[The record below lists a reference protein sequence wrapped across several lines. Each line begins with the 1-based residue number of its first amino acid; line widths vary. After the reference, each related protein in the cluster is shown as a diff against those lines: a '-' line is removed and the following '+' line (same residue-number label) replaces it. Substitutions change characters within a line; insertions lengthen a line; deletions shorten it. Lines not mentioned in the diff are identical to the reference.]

1 MKILFRHYFKCIQ
14 AVLAISMVTHLASE
28 PMALASNKEIVI
40 FREMKKQEINT
51 QKAILDTGLD
61 VVGALAVVE
70 DDFDNHRVDPITFSR
85 YALGMMIGNGYSDGV
100 TTGLKASVDE
110 RAIIERV
117 IKKAAAHSR
126 ALNFSPDQIWSAN
139 LSSRATNQHVD
150 TLNRLSLVAPA
161 EPYFEYVP
169 QISERYKNLEV
180 TLHEICASFVGTPAA
195 ELMYQ
200 AQLSLADPHTKSF
213 ILTFS
218 SLSNFEQAEIIDVFN
233 ESKASNDFDYE
244 VGQAFVYIK
253 TFCDTIEKAKDFIKN
268 IEERVLTP
276 VIHLIGVIPAG
287 QIQSLDH
294 TGSTLPQR
302 NALRAFLAA
311 LENPDFSAIKKEI
324 CLNALFGK
332 LNPLIP
338 DAAKEIVPAIQ
349 ALIEAINNKPEIS
362 GNIQRAIQ
370 KALKPGKIAALENI
384 PLQTCLTAIANLG
397 DVHRDIHY
405 NALID
410 KIRMMVPNIP
420 PSADERA
427 IRTAFNEAR
436 EQLINRIIAS
446 KIDAIT
452 PPRELISPDHVVVPI
467 VAEDY
472 VTEVRNFAVIQAIA
486 GQPPLDEKV
495 AAFENRLK
503 DFLVAH
509 WTTNYKPEGV
519 AVDFTHV
526 RQALQNRFD
535 DINGLEHSFVTRR
548 ILKVNLVETILH
560 NLSVEPNSHTVAGLI
575 ACIPNNEIVLQIQ
588 LATPS
593 HVYTRMEKIR
603 EFSSID
609 RGAIF
614 ENHVFN
620 AHPGLRK
627 GPAETDQAY
636 WQRIGDY
643 CIGVYNAKIKPHI
656 YPDGLLASLT
666 ANLDVDLVPLSTM
679 FVDAMDSNNAISFE
693 GEEQAAALAGADP
706 AFLAAVQGVADDA
719 DAGFMQRREA
729 IRVFPITVADLPTKD
744 AQFKADLEQSYKKIH
759 DHFIKSLVRLFGA
772 DLAIHPVE
780 PGLLWDNWMPDQA
793 AFTPERIAL
802 CEQAFLIFAYFD
814 RAGGNYATDA
824 QAIAPL
830 AGRFTHCPDGKKTAL
845 EEVSSYVANEFLGD
859 LAVAAAD
866 AVVEVEYTFD
876 EFLKKEIFKD
886 FKKSTITALSDHP
899 LDGENV
905 SISGFIKYEN
915 RDFWNVPTE
924 IAANAPYYVAWD
936 YYSVQ
941 NGLAGTNAVLQYFYQ
956 HIYAGPHE
964 LVNVIYKYLLTADA
978 HKREN
983 FLGLVGQMLSTCRPF
998 ADWVEDGIDC
1008 RELVRERYC
1017 SAADPTMFTRRGL
1030 ETILFYAGYLAWN
1043 GPHHEHPLIADW
1055 YENLAW
1061 LHASDADA
1069 YSKIYTH

>member
-1 MKILFRHYFKCIQ
+1 MKILFRHYFKFTQ
-14 AVLAISMVTHLASE
+14 AVLALFMVTHLVAE
-28 PMALASNKEIVI
+28 RMPLANHKDIAI
-40 FREMKKQEINT
+40 FREMKKQEIATKKAEFNT
-51 QKAILDTGLD
+51 KLD
-61 VVGALAVVE
+61 VVGALGVLENDLAAHIIDE
-70 DDFDNHRVDPITFSR
+70 LTFSR
-85 YALGMMIGNGYSDGV
+85 YALGMMIGNGYPDGV
-100 TTGLKASVDE
+100 TTGLKASDDE

-117 IKKAAAHSR
+117 VSRAAAHSR
-126 ALNFSPDQIWSAN
+126 ALNFSPNQIWSAN

-150 TLNRLSLVAPA
+150 TLNRLSLVALA
-161 EPYFEYVP
+161 EPFFEYEP
-169 QISERYKNLEV
+169 KIPERYKSLDQII
-180 TLHEICASFVGTPAA
+180 HEICASFAGTPAA
-195 ELMYQ
+195 ELMGH
-200 AQLSLADPHTKSF
+200 AQTDIAEPTTKSF
-213 ILTFS
+213 ILTFPL
-218 SLSNFEQAEIIDVFN
+218 LSEFEQSEIVEVFN
-233 ESKASNDFDYE
+233 KSKASDDFDKDASK
-244 VGQAFVYIK
+244 AFTYIS
-253 TFCDTIEKAKDFIKN
+253 TFCNSRKSARDFVEN
-268 IEERVLTP
+268 VVLEP
-276 VIHLIGVIPAG
+276 VQHLIDAIPAG
-287 QIQSLDH
+287 HIAKLDH

-338 DAAKEIVPAIQ
+338 DAAKEIVPATQ
-349 ALIEAINNKPEIS
+349 ALIEAINIKPEIS

-452 PPRELISPDHVVVPI
+452 PPRELISPDPVVVPI

-472 VTEVRNFAVIQAIA
+472 VTQVSNFAAIQAAA

-509 WTTNYKPEGV
+509 WITNYKLEGIV
-519 AVDFTHV
+519 VNFAPV
-526 RQALQNRFD
+526 RHALQNRFA

-548 ILKVNLVETILH
+548 ILKVKLVETILH
-560 NLSVEPNSHTVAGLI
+560 NLTVRPDGHTI
-575 ACIPNNEIVLQIQ
+575 AALLGCIPLDGVALQ
-588 LATPS
+588 LLLFNPS

-609 RGAIF
+609 RDAIF

-620 AHPGLRK
+620 VHHGLRK
-627 GPAETDQAY
+627 NPAETDQAY

-666 ANLDVDLVPLSTM
+666 ADADVGLVPLSTM
-679 FVDAMDSNNAISFE
+679 FEDAGDSSNAINLGE
-693 GEEQAAALAGADP
+693 GEVPDPGNHDLMARRQAIL
-706 AFLAAVQGVADDA
+706 L
-719 DAGFMQRREA
+719 
-729 IRVFPITVADLPTKD
+729 FPITAAGLAGLQVNNPV
-744 AQFKADLEQSYKKIH
+744 QFKRDLAESYKKVH
-759 DHFIKSLVRLFGA
+759 DHFIKSLARLFGTA
-772 DLAIHPVE
+772 HAVE
-780 PGLLWDNWMPDQA
+780 PGLPWDDWMPDPA

-802 CEQAFLIFAYFD
+802 CEQAFLIFAYLD
-814 RAGGNYATDA
+814 RAAGSYAADA

-905 SISGFIKYEN
+905 SITGFIKYKN
-915 RDFWNVPTE
+915 RDFWNVPTAI
-924 IAANAPYYVAWD
+924 IADAPYFPSWD
-936 YYSVQ
+936 YYSVG
-941 NGLAGTNAVLQYFYQ
+941 NALDGTNAVLQYFYQ
-956 HIYAGPHE
+956 HIYVGPHE

-983 FLGLVGQMLSTCRPF
+983 FLGLVGQMLHTCRPF

-1055 YENLAW
+1055 DENLAW
-1061 LHASDADA
+1061 LRASDADA

>member
-1 MKILFRHYFKCIQ
+1 MKILFPQYFKFTQ
-14 AVLAISMVTHLASE
+14 AVLAIFMVAHLASE
-28 PMALASNKEIVI
+28 PMPLASNKEIVI
-40 FREMKKQEINT
+40 FREMKKHEIYNAKT
-51 QKAILDTGLD
+51 RIGTNLD

-85 YALGMMIGNGYSDGV
+85 YALGMMIGNGYPDGV

-117 IKKAAAHSR
+117 VSKAAAHSR
-126 ALNFSPDQIWSAN
+126 DLRFFADQIWSAN
-139 LSSRATNQHVD
+139 PSPRATNQHVD
-150 TLNRLSLVAPA
+150 ILNRLSLVAPA

-169 QISERYKNLEV
+169 QISERYKNLDSI
-180 TLHEICASFVGTPAA
+180 LHEICASFAGTPAA
-195 ELMYQ
+195 ELMMY
-200 AQLSLADPHTKSF
+200 AQTDIADLTTQSF

-218 SLSNFEQAEIIDVFN
+218 SLSEFEQAEIIDVFN
-233 ESKASNDFDYE
+233 KNKASDAFDHD

-253 TFCDTIEKAKDFIKN
+253 TFCDTTAKAKDFIEN
-268 IEERVLTP
+268 SVLEP
-276 VIHLIGVIPAG
+276 VAPLITAIPAG
-287 QIQSLDH
+287 YITKLDH

-338 DAAKEIVPAIQ
+338 AAAKEIVPAIQ
-349 ALIEAINNKPEIS
+349 ALIEAINIKPEIS
-362 GNIQRAIQ
+362 GNIQTAIQ

-427 IRTAFNEAR
+427 IRTAFNKAH
-436 EQLINRIIAS
+436 EQLINRIINNR
-446 KIDAIT
+446 IDAVT
-452 PPRELISPDHVVVPI
+452 PPRELISPNPVVLPILDH
-467 VAEDY
+467 DY
-472 VTEVRNFAVIQAIA
+472 VTEVNNLAVVQGMG
-486 GQPPLDEKV
+486 GQPALDERV
-495 AAFENRLK
+495 ANFEDRLK
-503 DFLVAH
+503 NFLVAH

-519 AVDFTHV
+519 VVNFAPV
-526 RQALQNRFD
+526 RLALQNRFD
-535 DINGLEHSFVTRR
+535 DINLITPSFVTRR
-548 ILKVNLVETILH
+548 ILKIKLVETILH
-560 NLSVEPNSHTVAGLI
+560 NLTVRPHAHTI
-575 ACIPNNEIVLQIQ
+575 AALLNCIPLDQDTLQELLID
-588 LATPS
+588 PS

-609 RGAIF
+609 RDAIF

-620 AHPGLRK
+620 VHHGLRK

-643 CIGVYNAKIKPHI
+643 CIGVYNVKIKPHI
-656 YPDGLLASLT
+656 YPVNLQQSLT
-666 ANLDVDLVPLSTM
+666 ANLDVNLVPLSTM
-679 FVDAMDSNNAISFE
+679 FDDAMDSSNAISFGAE
-693 GEEQAAALAGADP
+693 GEAALAGLDP
-706 AFLAAVQGVADDA
+706 DVLAAVQGVADDA
-719 DAGFMQRREA
+719 DAGLMVRREA
-729 IRVFPITVADLPTKD
+729 IRAFPITPAGLPTKD
-744 AQFKADLEQSYKKIH
+744 AQFKADLERSYKKIH
-759 DHFIKSLVRLFGA
+759 DHFIKSLVRLFGTA
-772 DLAIHPVE
+772 HAVE
-780 PGLLWDNWMPDQA
+780 PGLPWDDWMPNPA
-793 AFTPERIAL
+793 VFTPERIAL
-802 CEQAFLIFAYFD
+802 CQSAFLIFAYFD

-859 LAVAAAD
+859 LDVAAGAG
-866 AVVEVEYTFD
+866 VEVEYTFD
-876 EFLKKEIFKD
+876 EFLKKEIFKN
-886 FKKSTITALSDHP
+886 FKKTSITALSDHP
-899 LDGENV
+899 HEAENV
-905 SISGFIKYEN
+905 SISAAIKWFN
-915 RDFWNVPTE
+915 RDFWRVPNHIE
-924 IAANAPYYVAWD
+924 AAQPSFFAWD

-941 NGLAGTNAVLQYFYQ
+941 NGLPGTNAVLQYFYQ

-964 LVNVIYKYLLTADA
+964 LVNTIYKYLLTADA
-978 HKREN
+978 HARDN
-983 FLGLVGQMLSTCRPF
+983 FLGLVGQMLHTCRPF

-1017 SAADPTMFTRRGL
+1017 SAADPAMFTRRGL

-1043 GPHHEHPLIADW
+1043 GHHHEHPLIADW
-1055 YENLAW
+1055 YESLDW
-1061 LHASDADA
+1061 LRASDADA

>member
-1 MKILFRHYFKCIQ
+1 MKILFRHYLKFTQ
-14 AVLAISMVTHLASE
+14 AVLAMFMVTHLVAE
-28 PMALASNKEIVI
+28 PVALASHKEIAI
-40 FREMKKQEINT
+40 FREMMKQEINAKKKELNT
-51 QKAILDTGLD
+51 DLD

-70 DDFDNHRVDPITFSR
+70 DDFDNHRIDPIIFSR
-85 YALGMMIGNGYSDGV
+85 YALGMMIGNGYPDGV
-100 TTGLKASVDE
+100 TTSLKASVDE
-110 RAIIERV
+110 RAIIER
-117 IKKAAAHSR
+117 IIRKAAAHGRNLDLSG
-126 ALNFSPDQIWSAN
+126 DQIWSKEHKFAAG
-139 LSSRATNQHVD
+139 RHAD
-150 TLNRLSLVAPA
+150 ILNEIMRVKAV
-161 EPYFEYVP
+161 EPSFEYAP
-169 QISERYKNLEV
+169 NKAEDYKNLDQI
-180 TLHEICASFVGTPAA
+180 LHEICASFAGAPAA
-195 ELMYQ
+195 ELMGH
-200 AQLSLADPHTKSF
+200 AQTDIAEPTTKSF

-218 SLSNFEQAEIIDVFN
+218 SLSEFEQAEIIDVFN
-233 ESKASNDFDYE
+233 KCKNSDDFDKDAS
-244 VGQAFVYIK
+244 QAFTYISTSCNSRK
-253 TFCDTIEKAKDFIKN
+253 SARDFVEN
-268 IEERVLTP
+268 VVLEP
-276 VIHLIGVIPAG
+276 VAPLITAIPAG
-287 QIQSLDH
+287 YITKLDH

-302 NALRAFLAA
+302 NALRAFVEEVNKLTP
-311 LENPDFSAIKKEI
+311 ERKEI
-324 CLNALFGK
+324 CLNALFRM
-332 LNPLIP
+332 LNFP
-338 DAAKEIVPAIQ
+338 AAAHAITPPIQ
-349 ALIEAINNKPEIS
+349 ALIDAINTKPEITK
-362 GNIQRAIQ
+362 NTPLAIQ
-370 KALKPGKIAALENI
+370 KALKPGNIAAFENV

-420 PSADERA
+420 PLADERA
-427 IRTAFNEAR
+427 IRTAFKKAR

-452 PPRELISPDHVVVPI
+452 PPRELISPDHVVLPI

-548 ILKVNLVETILH
+548 IYKVRLVETILH

-609 RGAIF
+609 RDAIF

-620 AHPGLRK
+620 VHHGLRK

-643 CIGVYNAKIKPHI
+643 CIGVYNVKIKPHI
-656 YPDGLLASLT
+656 YPVNLQQSLT
-666 ANLDVDLVPLSTM
+666 ANLDVNLVPLSTM
-679 FVDAMDSNNAISFE
+679 FDDAMDSSNAISFGAE
-693 GEEQAAALAGADP
+693 GEAALAGLDP
-706 AFLAAVQGVADDA
+706 DVLAAVQGVADDA
-719 DAGFMQRREA
+719 DAGLMVRREA
-729 IRVFPITVADLPTKD
+729 IRAFPITPAGLPTKD
-744 AQFKADLEQSYKKIH
+744 AQFKADLERSYKKIH
-759 DHFIKSLVRLFGA
+759 DHFIKSLVRLFGTA
-772 DLAIHPVE
+772 HAVE
-780 PGLLWDNWMPDQA
+780 PGLPWDDWMPNPA
-793 AFTPERIAL
+793 VFTPERIAL
-802 CEQAFLIFAYFD
+802 CQSAFLIFAYFD

-859 LAVAAAD
+859 LDVAAGAG
-866 AVVEVEYTFD
+866 VEVEYTFD
-876 EFLKKEIFKD
+876 EFLKKEIFKN
-886 FKKSTITALSDHP
+886 FKKTSITALSDHP
-899 LDGENV
+899 HEAENV
-905 SISGFIKYEN
+905 SISAAIKWFN
-915 RDFWNVPTE
+915 RDFWRVPNH
-924 IAANAPYYVAWD
+924 IAAAQPSFFAWD

-941 NGLAGTNAVLQYFYQ
+941 NGEDGANAVLQYFYQ

-964 LVNVIYKYLLTADA
+964 LVNTIYKYLLTADA
-978 HKREN
+978 HARDN

-1017 SAADPTMFTRRGL
+1017 SAADPAMFTRRGL

-1055 YENLAW
+1055 HANLAW
-1061 LHASDADA
+1061 LHAHDPDA
-1069 YSKIYTH
+1069 YSKIYTQ

>member
-1 MKILFRHYFKCIQ
+1 
-14 AVLAISMVTHLASE
+14 MVTHLMAE
-28 PMALASNKEIVI
+28 PMELANHKDIAI
-40 FREMKKQEINT
+40 FREMKKQEINA
-51 QKAILDTGLD
+51 QKAILGTDLD

-85 YALGMMIGNGYSDGV
+85 YALGMMIGNGYPDGV

-110 RAIIERV
+110 RTIIERV

-126 ALNFSPDQIWSAN
+126 ALNFSPNQIWSAN
-139 LSSRATNQHVD
+139 LSSRVTNQHVD
-150 TLNRLSLVAPA
+150 TLNRLSLVALA
-161 EPYFEYVP
+161 EPFFEYEP
-169 QISERYKNLEV
+169 KIPERYKSLDQII
-180 TLHEICASFVGTPAA
+180 HEICASFAGTPAA
-195 ELMYQ
+195 ELMALAQ
-200 AQLSLADPHTKSF
+200 ADIVQATTKSF
-213 ILTFS
+213 ILTFPL
-218 SLSNFEQAEIIDVFN
+218 LSEFEQSEIVEEFN
-233 ESKASNDFDYE
+233 KSKASDDFGKDAS
-244 VGQAFVYIK
+244 QAFTYISTSFNSRK
-253 TFCDTIEKAKDFIKN
+253 SARDFVEN
-268 IEERVLTP
+268 VVLEP
-276 VIHLIGVIPAG
+276 VQHLIDAIPAG
-287 QIQSLDH
+287 RIAKLDH
-294 TGSTLPQR
+294 TGSTLAQRDAIRAFVEEVNKLTPQR
-302 NALRAFLAA
+302 
-311 LENPDFSAIKKEI
+311 KEI
-324 CLNALFGK
+324 CLNALFK
-332 LNPLIP
+332 TLDLPVESHAIT
-338 DAAKEIVPAIQ
+338 PAIQ
-349 ALIEAINNKPEIS
+349 ALIDAINIRPEIKGS
-362 GNIQRAIQ
+362 SRITIQ
-370 KALKPGKIAALENI
+370 KVLKPGKIAALENI

-452 PPRELISPDHVVVPI
+452 PPRELISPDHVVLPI

-472 VTEVRNFAVIQAIA
+472 VTEVRNFAAIQAIVE
-486 GQPPLDEKV
+486 QPAEDSKN
-495 AAFENRLK
+495 ADFENRLK
-503 DFLVAH
+503 NFLVAH

-519 AVDFTHV
+519 AVDFTPV

-535 DINGLEHSFVTRR
+535 DINGLEHSFVNRR
-548 ILKVNLVETILH
+548 ILKVKLVETILN
-560 NLSVEPNSHTVAGLI
+560 NLTVLPDAGTIAGLMG
-575 ACIPNNEIVLQIQ
+575 CIPIDDDALQE
-588 LATPS
+588 LLFNPS

-609 RGAIF
+609 RDAIF

-620 AHPGLRK
+620 VHHGLRK
-627 GPAETDQAY
+627 NPAETDQAY
-636 WQRIGDY
+636 WQRIGNY
-643 CIGVYNAKIKPHI
+643 CIDVYNQKIKPHI

-679 FVDAMDSNNAISFE
+679 FEDAADSSHAINLGE
-693 GEEQAAALAGADP
+693 GDFPDPENHGLMAGRQAIL
-706 AFLAAVQGVADDA
+706 L
-719 DAGFMQRREA
+719 
-729 IRVFPITVADLPTKD
+729 FPITAAGLPTKD
-744 AQFKADLEQSYKKIH
+744 VQFKTDLAQSYKKVH
-759 DHFIKSLVRLFGA
+759 DHFIKSLARLFGTA
-772 DLAIHPVE
+772 HAVE
-780 PGLLWDNWMPDQA
+780 PGLPWDDWMPNPVV
-793 AFTPERIAL
+793 FTPERIAL
-802 CEQAFLIFAYFD
+802 CEQAFLIFAHLD

-899 LDGENV
+899 HEAENV
-905 SISGFIKYEN
+905 SISAAIKWLN
-915 RDFWNVPTE
+915 RDFWHVPNH
-924 IAANAPYYVAWD
+924 IAAAQPSFFAWD

-941 NGLAGTNAVLQYFYQ
+941 NGEAGTNAVLQYFYQ
-956 HIYAGPHE
+956 HIYAGSHE

-1055 YENLAW
+1055 HANLAW